1 MVVTSYIPNKYRS
14 TIIQQLLLIT
24 QLFYKMFLQIA
35 MEMSRLFLI
44 MVIQHLDCGILHI
57 IMDITTD
64 GIHHGIGDGIHHG
77 IRHGIGDHL
86 MHGVGTHIGII
97 LGMDLVG
104 AGIPAGIGAG
114 ARLGVGHHPGAVI
127 IPIIIPTIVRMVDIQ
142 TDPVVIGPLIADQT
156 QEIGLE
162 V

>member
-14 TIIQQLLLIT
+14 TIIQQLLLII

-57 IMDITTD
+57 ITDIIIDGIRHGTGA
-64 GIHHGIGDGIHHG
+64 GIHHGM
-77 IRHGIGDHL
+77 GDHL